1 MSSRANRGAARQRDR
16 RVARAARQRD
26 RRAAKKRDKLNER
39 TDLVL
44 SMPPLKSKVTYF
56 VTDTRGWVHFL
67 CMMYSILPPY
77 MLYMYFV
84 PELRK
89 LLYTPHN
96 FGITSASL
104 KYKKN
109 RGMIYGPAY
118 RIVARRVFLVKGT
131 EFLDFVYDQVLGRK
145 DRKMKI
151 KFFKRNDYKR
161 GKGTELF
168 MRVIVKNAVGRNKF
182 VIYECGK
189 PSLVVPGSK
198 VAKLRTYYTSLK

>member
-1 MSSRANRGAARQRDR
+1 MMSRAK
-16 RVARAARQRD
+16 
-26 RRAAKKRDKLNER
+26 RRATKQRRRR
-39 TDLVL
+39 TIAEHESLKSCDTLTV
-44 SMPPLKSKVTYF
+44 SMPPLKHADGSNVTYL
-56 VTDTRGWVHFL
+56 VTDTRGWVPFL
-67 CMMYSILPPY
+67 CMMYTSLPPY

-89 LLYTPHN
+89 LLRTPHD

-118 RIVARRVFLVKGT
+118 RIIAQRVFIVKGT